1 MKQTTIN
8 VGQFNRDL
16 TKLANQIH
24 GVASQ
29 AIANTVEKK
38 FILASFDN
46 AEVIPYTV
54 KEKGTVTVSVLA
66 PDIFALK
73 DLTDA
78 IAQDVKVEL
87 ATQLISGVKGVV
99 K

>member
-1 MKQTTIN
+1 MKLTTIN
-8 VGQFNRDL
+8 TKQLNSDL
-16 TKLANQIH
+16 AKLTNQIH
-24 GVASQ
+24 GVAAQ

-54 KEKGTVTVSVLA
+54 KEKGTVVVSAVV